1 MDRRQLSVSEIM
13 NGVRRMSMRTTVMS
27 LNTNIRQLFLAL
39 RRARWLLAAVAIFL
53 AMDAEWAVGSGQ

>member
-27 LNTNIRQLFLAL
+27 LNTNIRQLLAL

-53 AMDAEWAVGSGQ
+53 AMDAEWTVGGEQ

>member
-13 NGVRRMSMRTTVMS
+13 NGVRRMSVRTTVMS
-27 LNTNIRQLFLAL
+27 LNTSIRRLLAL

-53 AMDAEWAVGSGQ
+53 AMDAEWAVGGEQ